1 MASPRS
7 LAAIEGTAAKPRL
20 PTVNPSAWDG
30 LPLPERQWL
39 IDQWMLT
46 TGTTYLTGKGSVGK
60 SLIAQQAMT
69 ALATGQKCLGQTVK
83 RVRAAYITAED
94 DLDELHRRQAAIN
107 ETLGISMR
115 DLDGWLHLASLKGRS
130 AALVSFGA
138 ETTILPLFEEIAGM
152 IEVTGIEAMAL
163 DNVAHLLAGNENDRY
178 VVSAFIGVCDRLA
191 DMMNGAVLLI
201 GHPNKAGA
209 EFSGS
214 TAWENAVRSRL
225 YIDTAS
231 ERDGYADPDSRI
243 LSRSKFNYGPKGD
256 ALTFRWHKGAFI
268 CDNDL
273 PSDYVAE
280 MAHAAA
286 IAQENERFLE
296 CLDAS
301 IAQGRNVSHAVGSN
315 NAPRVF
321 ASMPESRGMP
331 KEAFDRAL
339 NRLLS
344 LGDIEANKPVQKYSN
359 RTVKYGLVRKGYTL

>member
-1 MASPRS
+1 MAKPHN
-7 LAAIEGTAAKPRL
+7 LASIEGAAAKPRL
-20 PTVNPSAWDG
+20 ATVNPASWAG
-30 LPLPERQWL
+30 LPLPERHWL

-69 ALATGQKCLGQTVK
+69 ALASGQKLLGQPVK
-83 RVRAAYITAED
+83 RVRSAYITAED
-94 DLDELHRRQAAIN
+94 DVDELHRRQNAIN
-107 ETLGISMR
+107 QALGITMR

-130 AALVSFGA
+130 AALVSFGS
-138 ETTILPLFEEIAGM
+138 ETTILPLFEEISGM
-152 IEVTGIEAMAL
+152 IAVTGIEAMAL

-178 VVSAFIGVCDRLA
+178 VVSAFIGICDRLA
-191 DMMNGAVLLI
+191 DLMNGAVLLI

-225 YIDTAS
+225 YLDTAS
-231 ERDGYADPDSRI
+231 ERDGYIDPDSRT

-256 ALTFRWHKGAFI
+256 ALTFRWHKGAFV
-268 CDNDL
+268 CEDDL
-273 PSDYVAE
+273 PSDYVAQ
-280 MAHAAA
+280 MAHAAS
-286 IAQENERFLE
+286 IVQENDRFLE
-296 CLDAS
+296 CLDAA

-315 NAPRVF
+315 HAAKVF

-331 KEAFDRAL
+331 KEAFERAM

-344 LGDIEANKPVQKYSN
+344 LGDIEANQPVQKYSN
-359 RTVKYGLVRKGYTL
+359 RTVKYGLAKKGFAL